1 MLFTLQQVQAEFK
14 KVWRRHVTDRTG
26 STRTTRTFMSRT
38 RNSVKIPSPS
48 NGNAPRHSDV
58 KHQSGSESLSTFK
71 KETSCDSE
79 EEGGVV
85 DTDLGE
91 ETRPCLNNNET
102 VPEPC
107 DKHNNARENVA
118 STYKVTRIRED
129 DWSNRWGL
137 FYCDSVEG
145 LIFWVNLGDEEI
157 ENRVN
162 GGHCESRDKGYKW
175 VCVTLLSSINLYFC
189 QLSFYFAEIPLSI
202 KSSNWTDCWRLF
214 VLHVLLCQGA
224 IANGIAVNF
233 CKHIF
238 RTYRILPHNDLN
250 SIYVYCSNTLIT
262 CYLWIYI

>member
-38 RNSVKIPSPS
+38 RNSVKNPSPS

-79 EEGGVV
+79 DEGGVV

-91 ETRPCLNNNET
+91 ETLPCLNNNET
-102 VPEPC
+102 VPERC
-107 DKHNNARENVA
+107 DKHNTARENNA

-137 FYCDSVEG
+137 FYFDSVEG
-145 LIFWVNLGDEEI
+145 LIFWVDLGDEEI
-157 ENRVN
+157 ENQVN

-175 VCVTLLSSINLYFC
+175 MCVTLMSSINLYFC
-189 QLSFYFAEIPLSI
+189 QLSFYFA
-202 KSSNWTDCWRLF
+202 
-214 VLHVLLCQGA
+214 
-224 IANGIAVNF
+224 
-233 CKHIF
+233 
-238 RTYRILPHNDLN
+238 
-250 SIYVYCSNTLIT
+250 
-262 CYLWIYI
+262 